1 MVATKHSHGFG
12 EQARDL
18 LAALVVSSTDA
29 AFVKLL
35 LGAQLPITARLDAFA
50 LDTDRRGVR
59 GARGAIHNLN
69 QVSKTSCCISLSHIP
84 SPPSRAH
91 PTPIHPRGAEEM
103 PAGTMWLFAHVLL
116 CRQDLGV
123 SEKRWMGLHP
133 FSSPNYSISCPFHCR
148 ERAAQETLLTPSCSV
163 HPAHPVCIT
172 LLLPLYPNHPPLSQ
186 DHRNVPETPLHEVKM
201 MFSRGRPS
209 MD

>member
-59 GARGAIHNLN
+59 GARGAIHDLN
-69 QVSKTSCCISLSHIP
+69 QVSKTSCCISLWHIP

-116 CRQDLGV
+116 YRQDLGV

-133 FSSPNYSISCPFHCR
+133 FSAPSYSISCPFHCR
-148 ERAAQETLLTPSCSV
+148 ERAAQETLH
-163 HPAHPVCIT
+163 HPTQFHIWMST
-172 LLLPLYPNHPPLSQ
+172 LLFPLYPNHPPLSQ
-186 DHRNVPETPLHEVKM
+186 DQRNVPETPLQEVKM